1 MSVIIIDDSPV
12 NVMLMQGLA
21 RQIHQGEIHA
31 YTSPLEAMAAL
42 AGEDPDLILVDYMMP
57 ELDGLEVIARLRA
70 DPRFVDTPVVMV
82 TTADQ
87 RAVRI
92 KALEEGATDFI
103 TKPIDAT
110 EFKARMRNLL
120 RLKDA
125 ARLMRGRADE
135 LAREVAKATKELA
148 DREEEIILRL
158 SRAAE
163 YRDSETGM
171 HIVRMAHYSRIIA
184 EELGLDADFVED
196 LWRAAPMHDVGKIAV
211 PDAILLKPGRF
222 TPEERVE
229 MERHTR
235 YGQEILGGSSA
246 PLIRL
251 AAEIAGSH
259 HERWDGK
266 GYPRGLRG
274 SEIPLCGRI
283 AAVADVFDAL
293 TSVRPYKQAWSV
305 DQARDYLLAERGQH
319 FDPACVDAFLA
330 GWTRVMDIHAA
341 NQDVPQ
347 AA

>member
-21 RQIHQGEIHA
+21 RQVHGGDIHA
-31 YTSPLEAMAAL
+31 FTNPLEAMTCMP
-42 AGEDPDLILVDYMMP
+42 GEDPDLILVDYMMP
-57 ELDGLEVIARLRA
+57 EIDGLEVIARLRA
-70 DPRFVDTPVVMV
+70 DPRLVDTPIVMV

-125 ARLMRGRADE
+125 ARLLRGRADE

-171 HIVRMAHYSRIIA
+171 HILRMAHYSRIIA
-184 EELGLDADFVED
+184 EGLGCDPDYVND

-235 YGQEILGGSSA
+235 FGQEILGGSQA
-246 PLIRL
+246 PLIKL
-251 AAEIAGSH
+251 ASEIAGSH

-266 GYPRGLRG
+266 GYPLGLSG
-274 SEIPLCGRI
+274 TDIPLSGRI

-293 TSVRPYKQAWSV
+293 TSERPYKKPWSLE
-305 DQARDYLLAERGQH
+305 QARAYLVTERGQH
-319 FDPACVDAFLA
+319 FDPACVDAFFA
-330 GWTRVMDIHAA
+330 GWARVLEIHAT
-341 NQDVPQ
+341 NQDIPQ